1 MTIHDNTYIPSLG
14 LFGMFRGE
22 NNPHLCNMWIKL
34 DELSMVPKVLIPIG
48 RAAGPLKGTLAKFLA
63 GQPIAGAAHANL
75 KTITYLWF
83 THVHPR
89 NHMWLLTPFYVWK
102 NLGMKGKRPVIHVI
116 TGVNWSNQHSV
127 GMKPCKEER
136 WNHLLHIW
144 VCLLKIRPYHKRL
157 QNYQ

>member
-1 MTIHDNTYIPSLG
+1 MTIHTYRVWVCSECSEGKIIHIFATCGSSWMNYQWFQRSSSRL
-14 LFGMFRGE
+14 
-22 NNPHLCNMWIKL
+22 
-34 DELSMVPKVLIPIG
+34 V
-48 RAAGPLKGTLAKFLA
+48 GPLKGTLAKFLA

-102 NLGMKGKRPVIHVI
+102 NRGMKGKRPVIHVI